1 VPRRKNFSEFSDTGS
16 RRSQQNFE
24 ESSMMESSHHSVEKA
39 DLAQTPVL
47 AEPQQASA
55 SKNNDGLEVLETREW
70 LDSLDYVLSR
80 GGPESAGRL
89 LQQLSLHARRA
100 AGVNLPFTAT
110 TPYQNTI
117 SVRQQAPFPGSQEME
132 RRIKSLV
139 RWNAMAMVVRA
150 NKIQE
155 GIGGHISTFASA
167 ATLYEVAFNH
177 FLRARTENGDR
188 DIVYFQGHAAPGM
201 YSRAFLEGRLP
212 KEKLENFRRELKP
225 GGGLSSYPHPWLM
238 PDFWEFPTVS
248 MGLGPIQSIYHARF
262 IKYLENRGLK
272 TTTGGKV
279 WAFLGDGE
287 MDEPESLGS
296 ITLASR
302 EKLDNLIWVINCNLQ
317 RLDGPVRGNGKIIQ
331 ELEAIF
337 RGAGWNVIK
346 VIWGCDW
353 DSLIQ
358 NDRDGLLVKRLG
370 EVTDGQYQKFFVESG
385 AYFRQNLFGT
395 DPRLLRMVEH
405 LSDEQL
411 SRLRLGGHDPIKVHA
426 AYKSAI
432 EHKGAPTL
440 ILAKTIKG
448 YGLGEAGEGKNITH
462 QQKKLNDDEL
472 RMFRSRFG
480 IPIPDAELHDAPF
493 YRPADDSPEIRYMQ
507 ERRKVLGGYMPERK
521 VRSKA
526 IKEVSPVHFDEFHK
540 GTEGRDVS
548 TTMVFVRLLAK
559 LLRDPEIGKL
569 IVPIIPDEARTF
581 GMEALFRQ
589 VGIYS
594 SVGQLYEPVDMDT
607 LLYYK
612 EAKDGQILEEGIT
625 EAGSISSFIAAGTAY
640 ANHGINTIPF
650 FIYYSM
656 FGFQRI
662 GDLIWAAADMRTRGF
677 LLGGTAGRTTLAG
690 EGLQHQDGH
699 SHVLALS
706 VPNLKAYDP
715 AFAFEIA
722 IIIQDGIRRMYV
734 DQESIF
740 YYLTLGNEPLPMPA
754 MPDGEGIRDGI
765 LKGMYR
771 FKASQKTDAKLRAQ
785 LFGSGAI
792 MFEVLKAQQ
801 ILEEK
806 YGVAADVWSITSY
819 KELYRDGNDCER
831 WNMLHP
837 GDSPKVPYVSEK
849 LKDAAGVLVAASDYM
864 KVLPESI
871 ARWMPRPLVALGT
884 DGFGRSES
892 RTSLRDFFEVDAKH
906 IVLATLH
913 ALATEKE
920 KKIESK
926 VVAQAIKDLG
936 INPAKLNPAIS

>member
-1 VPRRKNFSEFSDTGS
+1 VAET
-16 RRSQQNFE
+16 
-24 ESSMMESSHHSVEKA
+24 
-39 DLAQTPVL
+39 QTNGV
-47 AEPQQASA
+47 
-55 SKNNDGLEVLETREW
+55 EVLETREW
-70 LDSLDYVLSR
+70 LDSLDYVLSQ
-80 GGPESAGRL
+80 GGPERAGRL

-117 SVRQQAPFPGSQEME
+117 PSRQQPPFPGSQEME

-139 RWNAMAMVVRA
+139 RWNALAMVVRA
-150 NKIQE
+150 NKIE
-155 GIGGHISTFASA
+155 SGIGGHISTFASA

-177 FLRARTENGDR
+177 FLQARTESGDR
-188 DIVYFQGHAAPGM
+188 DLVYFQGHAAPGM
-201 YSRAFLEGRLP
+201 YSRAYLEGRIA
-212 KEKLENFRRELKP
+212 KEKLQNFRRELKE

-248 MGLGPIQSIYHARF
+248 MGLGPIQAIYQARF
-262 IKYLENRGLK
+262 IRYLENRGLK
-272 TTTGGKV
+272 KSTGGRV

-302 EKLDNLIWVINCNLQ
+302 ERLDNLVFVINCNLQ

-346 VIWGCDW
+346 VIWGSDW
-353 DSLIQ
+353 DSLIG
-358 NDRDGLLVKRLG
+358 NDRDGILVRRMG
-370 EVTDGQYQKFFVESG
+370 EITDGQYQKYFVESG
-385 AYFRQNLFGT
+385 AYFRHNLFGS
-395 DPRLLRMVEH
+395 DPRLLKMVEH

-411 SRLRLGGHDPIKVHA
+411 SRMRLGGHDPIKVHA
-426 AYKSAI
+426 AYKAAT
-432 EHKGAPTL
+432 EHKGAPTV

-462 QQKKLNDDEL
+462 QQKKLNEDEL
-472 RMFRSRFG
+472 RVFRSRFG
-480 IPIPDAELHDAPF
+480 IPIADDDLQDAPF

-507 ERRKVLGGYMPERK
+507 ERRKQLGGYLPERK
-521 VRSKA
+521 VRSQPIA
-526 IKEVSPVHFDEFHK
+526 PVLETHFEEFYK
-540 GTEGRDVS
+540 GTEGREVS
-548 TTMVFVRLLAK
+548 TTMVFVRLLGK

-625 EAGSISSFIAAGTAY
+625 EAGSICSFIAAGTAY

-662 GDLIWAAADMRTRGF
+662 GDFIWAAADMRTRGF
-677 LLGGTAGRTTLAG
+677 LIGGTAGRTTLAG

-699 SHVLALS
+699 SHVLALP
-706 VPNLKAYDP
+706 VPNLLAYDP
-715 AFAFEIA
+715 AFAYEIGV
-722 IIIQDGIRRMYV
+722 IIQDGIKRMYV

-740 YYLTLGNEPLPMPA
+740 YYLTVTNEPLPMPA
-754 MPDGEGIRDGI
+754 MPEGKEVREGI
-765 LKGMYR
+765 LKGIYR
-771 FKASQKTDAKLRAQ
+771 FRTSTRKDAKLRAQ
-785 LFGSGAI
+785 LFGSGTI
-792 MFEVLKAQQ
+792 MYEVLKAQQ

-806 YGVAADVWSITSY
+806 YGVATDVWSVTSY
-819 KELYRDGNDCER
+819 KQLYRDGNDCDR

-837 GDSPKVPYVSEK
+837 GATPRVPFVSQA
-849 LKDAAGVLVAASDYM
+849 LKDAPGVLVAASDYM

-871 ARWMPRPLVALGT
+871 AQWLPRPLVALGT

-892 RTSLRDFFEVDAKH
+892 RVALRDFFEVDAKH
-906 IVLATLH
+906 IALATLT
-913 ALATEKE
+913 ALARDKQIKPE
-920 KKIESK
+920 
-926 VVAQAIKDLG
+926 VLRQAVKDLG
-936 INPAKLNPAIS
+936 INPEKADPANT